1 MDNYLV
7 AMAVFAGLYALLA
20 LGLNV
25 VWGMTGMIN
34 LGLVG
39 FFGLGA
45 YVSALLCRQSG
56 APIVVGI
63 AAAALAA
70 AGAGAAEALATARLR
85 GGYLALITLGFFE
98 VVRPVDSNGPW
109 LTNRNHGSA
118 GVPR

>member
-1 MDNYLV
+1 
-7 AMAVFAGLYALLA
+7 
-20 LGLNV
+20 
-25 VWGMTGMIN
+25 MTGMIN

-70 AGAGAAEALATARLR
+70 AGARAAVALAPARLR
-85 GGYLALITLGFFE
+85 GDYPAIITPRFSA
-98 VVRPVDSNGPW
+98 VVRLVARNQLW
-109 LTNRNHGSA
+109 LTHGTDGISRLPA
-118 GVPR
+118 PRPARLPPPT